1 MQGFNDK
8 LKIIERTVVLTN
20 PLKFR
25 EKLKNRGR
33 KKG

>member
-1 MQGFNDK
+1 MQEFNDK

-20 PLKFR
+20 SLKFR
-25 EKLKNRGR
+25 EKLKNIGR